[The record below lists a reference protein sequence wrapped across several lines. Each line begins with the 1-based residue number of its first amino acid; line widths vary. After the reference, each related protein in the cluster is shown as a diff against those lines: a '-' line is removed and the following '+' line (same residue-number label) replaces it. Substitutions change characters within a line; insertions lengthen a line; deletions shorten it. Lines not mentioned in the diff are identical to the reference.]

1 LTTAPEGRYRSE
13 WFIYRQ
19 GGAPIRGDGMAE
31 QEVLQ
36 GPQLAAVEAQ
46 LHALLRSQAKHAL
59 PVDLPR
65 PDFWHVCSQLLQSI
79 ELELAETNRNEGF
92 SARAQ
97 TLTRRQS
104 NLRRTIS
111 DLTRHR
117 LNAFVNHAALANL
130 ASTPFGDAAME
141 ASVNLMPID
150 WQRQDGAERA
160 FHEGVAE
167 LIEQYKRNVSW
178 NVLQQGILENSN
190 PQPVVTPAGNAQL
203 DQFVDQPGGLTGEKP
218 PAVEEVVPEEIWN
231 DPDFDE
237 EDRISMMEEF
247 PEISEAMMGEQ
258 EPQPDETESAKP
270 TGMIRLR
277 ILKDMPEPILDASGE
292 EIELLAGDSFN
303 CHTLMAETLIAAG
316 WAEAASL
323 D

>member
-1 LTTAPEGRYRSE
+1 
-13 WFIYRQ
+13 
-19 GGAPIRGDGMAE
+19 MVE

-79 ELELAETNRNEGF
+79 ELELTETSRTEGF

-97 TLTRRQS
+97 TLTRRQA

-117 LNAFVNHAALANL
+117 LNAFVNHAALSNL
-130 ASTPFGDAAME
+130 ASTPFGDVATE

-178 NVLQQGILENSN
+178 NGLQQGVLENPN
-190 PQPVVTPAGNAQL
+190 PIPVVTPAGNAQL
-203 DQFVDQPGGLTGEKP
+203 DQFVDQPGGLTGEEP
-218 PAVEEVVPEEIWN
+218 PAVEEIVPEDVWN
-231 DPDFDE
+231 DPDVDE
-237 EDRISMMEEF
+237 EDRIAMMEEY
-247 PEISEAMMGEQ
+247 PEISEPIEREEEVQVA
-258 EPQPDETESAKP
+258 ETESVEPA
-270 TGMIRLR
+270 GMIRLR
-277 ILKDMPEPILDASGE
+277 ILQDMPEPILDASGE

-303 CHTLMAETLIAAG
+303 CHALMAETLIAAG

>member
-1 LTTAPEGRYRSE
+1 
-13 WFIYRQ
+13 
-19 GGAPIRGDGMAE
+19 M
-31 QEVLQ
+31 LQ

-79 ELELAETNRNEGF
+79 ELELAETSRNEGF

-141 ASVNLMPID
+141 ASMNLMPID

-178 NVLQQGILENSN
+178 NGLQQGILENSN

-231 DPDFDE
+231 DPDFDD

-247 PEISEAMMGEQ
+247 PEISEPMMGEQ
-258 EPQPDETESAKP
+258 EPQPDETENMQS

-303 CHTLMAETLIAAG
+303 CHALMAETLIAAG

>member
-1 LTTAPEGRYRSE
+1 M
-13 WFIYRQ
+13 
-19 GGAPIRGDGMAE
+19 IRGGWMSE
-31 QEVLQ
+31 QEALQ

-46 LHALLRSQAKHAL
+46 LHALLRTQAKHAL

-79 ELELAETNRNEGF
+79 EMELAETNRMEGF

-97 TLTRRQS
+97 TLTRRQA
-104 NLRRTIS
+104 NLRRAIA

-117 LNAFVNHAALANL
+117 LNAFVNHAGLANL
-130 ASTPFGDAAME
+130 ASTPFGDATTE
-141 ASVNLMPID
+141 AGVNLMPID

-160 FHEGVAE
+160 FHAGVAE

-178 NVLQQGILENSN
+178 NGLQKGVLENSN
-190 PQPVVTPAGNAQL
+190 SKPIVTPAGNAQL
-203 DQFVDQPGGLTGEKP
+203 DHFVDQPGGLTGETP
-218 PAVEEVVPEEIWN
+218 PEIEDVVPEEIWA
-231 DPDFDE
+231 DPDIDD
-237 EDRISMMEEF
+237 EDRIAMMEEY
-247 PEISEAMMGEQ
+247 PEISEPLQSGDDSMIDDAKT
-258 EPQPDETESAKP
+258 TEP

-303 CHTLMAETLIAAG
+303 CHSLMAETLIAAG
-316 WAEAASL
+316 WAEAAAL